1 MLITKVI
8 ILGGGIGGLSAAH
21 ELINRGFE
29 VEVYETKNI
38 PGGKARST
46 LVSDSAKDGRKALPG
61 EHGFRFFPRF
71 YKHVTA
77 TMKEIPYKN
86 GKTVFDNLV
95 QTTEIRVA
103 RFGKDSF
110 FLPARF
116 PGSLKEIR
124 KYFDLDKNT
133 NLGLTDE
140 EKQYFAERMWQLMTS
155 CYQRRKHEYE
165 RMGWWQFIEAD
176 RFSET
181 YKTLLARGLTRTL
194 VAARAETVSTKTG
207 GDIMLQLMFDIAR
220 LGTSSDR
227 ILNGPTNEVW
237 INPWLEYLTS
247 KGLKY
252 NLNSTLVKILTEKP
266 DKISGV
272 VVVKDGVEKTVTGD
286 YYIGAVPV
294 EVMSGLLNQGML
306 DIDPTLENIKTL
318 ALNVSW
324 MNGMQLYLTKDIK
337 INHGHTVYV
346 DTPRALTS
354 ISQAQF
360 WQDFDWSNHGDGKI
374 KNILSVDISDW
385 FSPGILHGKAAKD
398 CSPKEIVDE
407 CWAQLKKSL
416 NVNGMELLKDEYLHT
431 WNIDNSIVPS
441 IPAINQEPLLVNNKN
456 TWMLR
461 PYSYT
466 DISNFFLASDYVKT
480 NTDLATME
488 GANEAARRAV
498 NDILNISEYK
508 GSYCKVWNL
517 HEPWYLT
524 FFRYKDT
531 KRYAEGL
538 PWDGKLP
545 FGVESLTKFLTKIVR
560 LFK

>member
-155 CYQRRKHEYE
+155 CYQSRKHEYE

-237 INPWLEYLTS
+237 INPWLE
-247 KGLKY
+247 
-252 NLNSTLVKILTEKP
+252 
-266 DKISGV
+266 
-272 VVVKDGVEKTVTGD
+272 
-286 YYIGAVPV
+286 
-294 EVMSGLLNQGML
+294 
-306 DIDPTLENIKTL
+306 
-318 ALNVSW
+318 
-324 MNGMQLYLTKDIK
+324 
-337 INHGHTVYV
+337 
-346 DTPRALTS
+346 
-354 ISQAQF
+354 
-360 WQDFDWSNHGDGKI
+360 
-374 KNILSVDISDW
+374 
-385 FSPGILHGKAAKD
+385 
-398 CSPKEIVDE
+398 
-407 CWAQLKKSL
+407 
-416 NVNGMELLKDEYLHT
+416 
-431 WNIDNSIVPS
+431 
-441 IPAINQEPLLVNNKN
+441 
-456 TWMLR
+456 
-461 PYSYT
+461 
-466 DISNFFLASDYVKT
+466 
-480 NTDLATME
+480 
-488 GANEAARRAV
+488 
-498 NDILNISEYK
+498 
-508 GSYCKVWNL
+508 
-517 HEPWYLT
+517 
-524 FFRYKDT
+524 
-531 KRYAEGL
+531 
-538 PWDGKLP
+538 
-545 FGVESLTKFLTKIVR
+545 
-560 LFK
+560 